1 MKGYE
6 LFDELHDLIMTEKNL
21 PTEMSEVDHKI
32 TDILHY
38 IEFTDLDVRR
48 GYKIYKMLQEVLRDR
63 REIKNRQSLYD
74 SMKAHGISLKNVES
88 VIQKINQINHLHY
101 TPRIMNEL
109 FEGKEI

>member
-1 MKGYE
+1 MKEYE
-6 LFDELHDLIMTEKNL
+6 LFDELRDLIMTEKKL
-21 PTEMSEVDHKI
+21 PTEMSEVDLKM

-63 REIKNRQSLYD
+63 RKIKNRQSLYD
-74 SMKAHGISLKNVES
+74 SMKAHGISLKNIES
-88 VIQKINQINHLHY
+88 VIHKIDEINHRDY

-109 FEGKEI
+109 FDGKGI